1 MIDEDVITNVHLIY
15 QDNHSTTVLVTK
27 KDTRQEKP
35 RTKYMKVRQEF
46 VRERLATGEVEVRY
60 IKTSLML
67 ADLFTKALGGEQF
80 HKSAEAL
87 LGKHRFS
94 HFSNRGAVGIVAPTT
109 VESSVYIYFCMSFLL
124 NIFQLKMEIPIMVL
138 LMIYRWLSQNG

>member
-67 ADLFTKALGGEQF
+67 ADFFTKALG
-80 HKSAEAL
+80 
-87 LGKHRFS
+87 
-94 HFSNRGAVGIVAPTT
+94 
-109 VESSVYIYFCMSFLL
+109 FLL
-124 NIFQLKMEIPIMVL
+124 SPA
-138 LMIYRWLSQNG
+138 